1 MRRAI
6 AYTRVSTPKQ
16 GESGFGHDAQRAQI
30 DGFAGQRGFKI
41 IKTFVETA
49 SAMGPDSI
57 ATRPELNAAIKEARR
72 RRFKIIVAGVDRVS
86 RDVRS
91 FLELL
96 DRHDGMFI
104 VADMGEGAAR
114 EILMGEVERGQ
125 REGEMI
131 SERTKEGLANAKR
144 RGKKLGNQTNLE
156 EAQKKGAATNARIAA
171 TRAEEFGVVL
181 DEVIAS
187 GAGTAR
193 EIASALNAR
202 GHRTARGQPWTKE
215 NVHRARRG
223 LTEAPGCVVTPVL
236 ALPTPPKK
244 FADSDGRLTS
254 EAKSRIEAVM
264 SAKKM
269 KMGAVM
275 KELGYNSL
283 DASVGNALLDGRRIR
298 DQGKLVALESWIL
311 KHE

>member
-1 MRRAI
+1 
-6 AYTRVSTPKQ
+6 
-16 GESGFGHDAQRAQI
+16 
-30 DGFAGQRGFKI
+30 
-41 IKTFVETA
+41 
-49 SAMGPDSI
+49 
-57 ATRPELNAAIKEARR
+57 
-72 RRFKIIVAGVDRVS
+72 
-86 RDVRS
+86 
-91 FLELL
+91 
-96 DRHDGMFI
+96 
-104 VADMGEGAAR
+104 MGEA
-114 EILMGEVERGQ
+114 ERAQ

-131 SERTKEGLANAKR
+131 SERTKEALANAKR
-144 RGKKLGNQTNLE
+144 RGKKLGNHTNLE

-171 TRAEEFGVVL
+171 SRADEFRVVL

-187 GAGTAR
+187 GASTAR

-223 LTEAPGCVVTPVL
+223 LIEALGCSVTPVL
-236 ALPTPPKK
+236 ALPSPPKK
-244 FADSDGRLTS
+244 FADSDGHLTS
-254 EAKSRIEAVM
+254 EAKARIEAVM
-264 SAKKM
+264 NAKKM

-283 DASVGNALLDGRRIR
+283 DASVGNALHDGRRVR